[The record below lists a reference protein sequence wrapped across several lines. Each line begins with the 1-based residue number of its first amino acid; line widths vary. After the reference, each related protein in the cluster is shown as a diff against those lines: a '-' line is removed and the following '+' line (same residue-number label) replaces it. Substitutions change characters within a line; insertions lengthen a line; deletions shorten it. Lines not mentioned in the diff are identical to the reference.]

1 MGVPLN
7 ICDQSREQL
16 RVDAR
21 LICNEAG
28 CHVIELKKGTPDANR
43 EYISMN
49 ILNDGCKRYM
59 FDTNSP
65 MVFWCY
71 FSERRVSVINATI
84 RVNHLLEGQPP
95 HSRLKGQLTGIS
107 SICKFGWNNW
117 VCYRVEGHKPPF
129 NTNDLERHLGHQRIP
144 YQQFHNG

>member
-1 MGVPLN
+1 MEVKIGIKILQEIKKYFKEIGLPLHLLYE
-7 ICDQSREQL
+7 QSREQ
-16 RVDAR
+16 VHGDER
-21 LICNEAG
+21 LLCNKAG
-28 CHVIELKKGTPDANR
+28 FHVIELKKGTPDANR

-95 HSRLKGQLTGIS
+95 HSRLKVQPTEIS
-107 SICKFGWNNW
+107 SICEFVW
-117 VCYRVEGHKPPF
+117 Y
-129 NTNDLERHLGHQRIP
+129 D
-144 YQQFHNG
+144 